1 ELIRRHWSLSI
12 HHPCRPDAPTLP
24 GGSKTH
30 PLYKQDPGPNIH
42 RHINNNTIDHATL
55 PGGVTAPHSSRRG
68 DYLGAV

>member
-1 ELIRRHWSLSI
+1 
-12 HHPCRPDAPTLP
+12 PTLP
-24 GGSKTH
+24 GGSKT
-30 PLYKQDPGPNIH
+30 H